1 MKKITIGLVTYDRPI
16 LLKRAVKSIL
26 NQSYKNFVLYIGND
40 YIYKKVTFKSLG
52 IKKTNKIII
61 FNHNKNLGER
71 DNLNFLLD
79 KSKSEWF
86 CWLGDDDYLHKDFF
100 KTLYKKIVYS
110 KKNNIVASYSNYS
123 RAHLKNDKKINKY
136 FLFNKEDFLVGFTS
150 KKIRLIGTFGLIK
163 VKVLKKINGISK
175 TGPSL
180 KINNIN
186 TNHYPYCDPLLA
198 IILSNYG
205 KILWTDER
213 LVYLNTDKNS
223 ITARTL
229 EYETYKSAEKFVFKK
244 LKKINLDIKNKDK
257 VNQILENMVYWFLNH
272 RISIIER
279 TNPLINL
286 IRSIKLIIDTHILFE
301 NLPSNTNRYPLLK
314 CSSIIFKAIYQ
325 SIKLS
330 IGK

>member
-40 YIYKKVTFKSLG
+40 NIYKEVTFESLG
-52 IKKTNKIII
+52 IKKTNKIRI
-61 FNHNKNLGER
+61 FNHSKNLGER
-71 DNLNFLLD
+71 DNLNFLLN
-79 KSKSEWF
+79 KSKSDWF

-100 KTLYKKIVYS
+100 KTLYNRIVYL
-110 KKNNIVASYSNYS
+110 KKKNIVASYSNYS

-136 FLFNKEDFLVGFTS
+136 FVFNKEDFLVGFTS

-163 VKVLKKINGISK
+163 TKVLKKINGIPK
-175 TGPSL
+175 TGSSL
-180 KINNIN
+180 KINNID

-198 IILSNYG
+198 ITLSNHG

-213 LVYLNTDKNS
+213 LVHLNTDNNS

-229 EYETYKSAEKFVFKK
+229 EYETYKLAEKVVIKK
-244 LKKINLDIKNKDK
+244 LKKISSNIKNKDK
-257 VNQILENMVYWFLNH
+257 VNQISENMINWFLSN

-279 TNPLINL
+279 TSPIINL
-286 IRSIKLIIDTHILFE
+286 IRSVRLIMDTHILFK
-301 NLPSNTNRYPLLK
+301 NLPKNTKRYPLLK
-314 CSSIIFKAIYQ
+314 CSLIIFKTIYR
-325 SIKLS
+325 SIM
-330 IGK
+330 I